1 MLIKYH
7 VSCYL
12 STFLIKI
19 LNYKVVIRICPMCH
33 TDSIHNLP
41 IVENLLNQ
49 KVKISEPRT
58 VWVTDITQLN
68 TLEGPLY
75 LATVKDISLVGA
87 LFSTCVRSCVWMPW
101 TMPLKAIV
109 HLRDWSIIQIG
120 AHNIAVTRI
129 KMLVKISSGIMSASI
144 TAS

>member
-1 MLIKYH
+1 
-7 VSCYL
+7 
-12 STFLIKI
+12 
-19 LNYKVVIRICPMCH
+19 MCH